1 VTQPHVILLGLPGS
15 GKSSVG
21 AGVAERIGRP
31 FVDFDVEIERR
42 EGMSVARIFQERG
55 EAAFRKLELELTR
68 ELAQGGGM
76 ILAPGGGWITVPG
89 AMALLRPPARMIY
102 LRVTPDVALQRMG
115 AARANRPLLRAPDP
129 AAELVRLLEK
139 REPLYLLADH
149 VVDVDLL
156 DLQRVITLV
165 GDLATTF
172 QAG

>member
-1 VTQPHVILLGLPGS
+1 
-15 GKSSVG
+15 VG
-21 AGVAERIGRP
+21 AGVARRIGRP

-42 EGMSVARIFQERG
+42 EGVSVSTIFRERG

-68 ELAQGGGM
+68 EMAERDGM

-102 LRVTPDVALQRMG
+102 LRVSPDVAIKRMG
-115 AARANRPLLRAPDP
+115 AGRAKRPLLRTPDP
-129 AAELVRLLEK
+129 SAELMRLLEK
-139 REPLYLLADH
+139 REPLYLQADH

-156 DLQRVITLV
+156 DLQGVITLV